1 MSSVD
6 NSWSWFPNERI
17 VHSVE
22 FESEDPAFA
31 GEMKM
36 TWTLSAVPGGTH
48 VAIRCENVP
57 AGIRHED
64 NETASRRRWRTSR
77 FSPKD
82 KQARE
87 REQRARQTTAIN
99 GVGFTNAPQFDR
111 AALTSHAWFADRGVQ
126 L

>member
-36 TWTLSAVPGGTH
+36 TWTLSAVPGGTN

-87 REQRARQTTAIN
+87 REQRARQTTR
-99 GVGFTNAPQFDR
+99 D
-111 AALTSHAWFADRGVQ
+111 LTA
-126 L
+126 